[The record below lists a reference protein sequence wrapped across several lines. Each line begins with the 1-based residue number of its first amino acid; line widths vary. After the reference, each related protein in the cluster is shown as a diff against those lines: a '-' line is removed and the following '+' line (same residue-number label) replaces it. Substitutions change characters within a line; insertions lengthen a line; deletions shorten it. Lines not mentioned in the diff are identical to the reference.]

1 MDKDEDAQLSLAKDA
16 APGDAS
22 PGTTPGDPSPPEQFP
37 MGLIEGY
44 APAPEGQADPEATA
58 GPALGPRAEA
68 FIGGAAYGALGLLG
82 ALLGVVG
89 SFLQDWT
96 IGSVPVAAVLLVIL
110 NFGFIRLAGWA
121 MDGRMGAVIPTLTW
135 TAVVFMA
142 SQQRPEGD
150 LVIPGSLAGYVFLIG
165 GLVAAVIAISMVP
178 SPRQPG
184 DWLLGG
190 AGRTR
195 R

>member
-16 APGDAS
+16 APGAAP
-22 PGTTPGDPSPPEQFP
+22 PGTTPGDPSPPGQFP
-37 MGLIEGY
+37 VGSIEGY
-44 APAPEGQADPEATA
+44 EPAPTAPAAPDAAAT
-58 GPALGPRAEA
+58 PVLGPRAEA

-135 TAVVFMA
+135 TVVVFIG

-150 LVIPGSLAGYVFLIG
+150 LIVPGTLAGYVFLIG
-165 GLVAAVIAISMVP
+165 GLVAAVIAVSMVP
-178 SPRQPG
+178 SRRPPG
-184 DWLLGG
+184 DWLLGS

-195 R
+195 G